1 MKSRLQTG
9 VSSDLKK
16 RIKEEFEKL
25 LERYNCDAALQI
37 LCILHFDYGFGE
49 KRLTDFAKK
58 LTEMQAQYR
67 EFYEMED
74 DDIPFICEHKLK
86 EAGIDVKKMLDK

>member
-1 MKSRLQTG
+1 MLSKGHIIRGISL
-9 VSSDLKK
+9 SF
-16 RIKEEFEKL
+16 I
-25 LERYNCDAALQI
+25 AALAVCSFC
-37 LCILHFDYGFGE
+37 LYLFLYFAAYGAIE
-49 KRLTDFAKK
+49 ARLTDFAKK